1 MAHTT
6 KAELTAFWKHFNEQ
20 QHENPA
26 VTENPD
32 GGDGGD
38 GAFTDNPIF
47 DNPALRGS
55 MKDLHVND
63 ADTDTTKK
71 RGVGSINL
79 AGTREELQEQ
89 TI

>member
-1 MAHTT
+1 MGVSIDTAAASAVAMSRVNPIRLHTD
-6 KAELTAFWKHFNEQ
+6 EED
-20 QHENPA
+20 
-26 VTENPD
+26 D

-38 GAFTDNPIF
+38 GASTDNPMF

-63 ADTDTTKK
+63 ADTDTTNK